1 MKRVKEEEVE
11 EVKEEKED
19 VEVEVYL
26 ERDTS
31 FTHRNT

>member
-1 MKRVKEEEVE
+1 MKEEKEEGE
-11 EVKEEKED
+11 EVKEVEED